1 MDLKEIL
8 SRKSP
13 SHYTTEEACFVVEEY
28 ICQMKNQRVKI
39 NLNKTIDPRLPSQ
52 HPMYQLLMTAQ
63 LGNLNQAFLKASE
76 RIKL

>member
-28 ICQMKNQRVKI
+28 IYQMKNQRVKI
-39 NLNKTIDPRLPSQ
+39 NLSKTIDPRLSPK
-52 HPMYQLLMTAQ
+52 HPMYHVLMTTQ
-63 LGNLNQAFLKASE
+63 LRNLNQAFLKASE
-76 RIKL
+76 KIKL